1 MALHLDST
9 RERGGLGS
17 DAAQGPSNGRSQGRS
32 EGHSRADSPA
42 HSRERRRQLREQRQQ
57 TRRQRRRERWPRRL
71 KSLRGVG
78 GLRILVAAA
87 GGLLLYAGYA
97 PSTLWW
103 APIFGFAL
111 LGIAVYG
118 RGAKAAAGLGFA
130 FGAVQFFPMLEWT
143 GIYVGS
149 VPWLALATAEALL
162 VMPAVALIGPA
173 TRRLPLWPIWAACA
187 WVAGEALR
195 EVFPFGGFPWGAVAF
210 TQPDGPLL
218 PLAAVVGEAG
228 LAFAVALAGFALGEV
243 LRRVWVGGTGWSG
256 LRVRVRWRRAARS
269 DVSTGDD
276 DVRRA
281 RTGPVRRL
289 VGVSMP
295 VVLVLLP
302 FAGGL
307 AARPAVQTGAG
318 APTAPIG
325 VIQGNVPEPGLE
337 FNARRRA
344 VLDMHAAET
353 ARLEAAVQAG
363 TVPKPRLVLW
373 PENSSDIDPYRNPDA
388 AAVID
393 KAAKEVGVPLLVGA
407 VVQSDQPDKVYNMGI
422 VWSPVSG
429 PGATYTK
436 RHPVPFAE
444 YIPWRPFFRFF
455 SSKVDLVRAD
465 FVPGTRPGNLTLN
478 GVPIGDVIC
487 FEIVEEDLVRDVVHG
502 GAQVI
507 VVQTNNATF
516 GYTNETYQQ
525 QAMSRVRA
533 VEFGREVLIAAT
545 SGVSAVIRPDGSV
558 AHSVP
563 LFTAGFMV
571 PEVPLLTA
579 TTPGTVL
586 GAPVKWALTAICPLL
601 LAGAWLRS
609 RRRGAAGAPAV
620 TSTAVPTEVSTVA
633 PTETSTGAPTTKKEP
648 SGA

>member
-9 RERGGLGS
+9 RLQGGLGP
-17 DAAQGPSNGRSQGRS
+17 DAAGGPGKGCSQRHNRAG
-32 EGHSRADSPA
+32 SRVDA
-42 HSRERRRQLREQRQQ
+42 RERRRQRREQR
-57 TRRQRRRERWPRRL
+57 RERRRERWLFRVR
-71 KSLRGVG
+71 SLRGAG

-103 APIFGFAL
+103 APILGFAL

-149 VPWLALATAEALL
+149 VPWLALATAQALL
-162 VMPAVALIGPA
+162 VMPAVALMGPA
-173 TRRLPLWPIWAACA
+173 SRRLPLWPIWAACA

-218 PLAAVVGEAG
+218 PLAAVAGEAG
-228 LAFAVALAGFALGEV
+228 LAFAVTLAGFALGEAA
-243 LRRVWVGGTGWSG
+243 RRAWVGGAGWAG
-256 LRVRVRWRRAARS
+256 LRARIRWPRAARS
-269 DVSTGDD
+269 GTSTGYDPGEND
-276 DVRRA
+276 TARRAQGA
-281 RTGPVRRL
+281 RTGLVRRL
-289 VGVSMP
+289 VGISMP
-295 VVLVLLP
+295 LVLVLLP
-302 FAGGL
+302 FVGGL
-307 AARPAVQTGAG
+307 GARPAVQTGAG

-353 ARLEAAVQAG
+353 ARLETAVRAG

-407 VVQSDQPDKVYNMGI
+407 VVQSGQPDKVYNMGI
-422 VWSPVSG
+422 VWSPVTG

-455 SSKVDLVRAD
+455 SAKVDLVHAD
-465 FVPGTRPGNLTLN
+465 FMPGTRPGNLTLN

-487 FEIVEEDLVRDVVHG
+487 FEIVEEDLVRDVVRG

-558 AHSVP
+558 ADSVP

-586 GAPVKWALTAICPLL
+586 GAPVKWALTAACPLL

-620 TSTAVPTEVSTVA
+620 TSTATPTGEPTEVPTV
-633 PTETSTGAPTTKKEP
+633 APTTKKEP